1 MLKMLL
7 HWACSALAVYLTSL
21 LIPGF
26 YVSGLMAALIAAI
39 VIGLVNAT
47 LGVVLKIITIP
58 FSIVTFGIFLL
69 VINGLML
76 KVASALVPGFQI
88 RSFGAAFIGAVVLSL
103 LNMLLKK
110 LIMSKE

>member
-1 MLKMLL
+1 MLKMVL
-7 HWACSALAVYLTSL
+7 HWVCSALAVYLTSL
-21 LIPGF
+21 FIPGF
-26 YVSGLMAALIAAI
+26 YVSGPVAALIAAI

-47 LGVVLKIITIP
+47 LGFVLKIITIP

-76 KVASALVPGFQI
+76 KVASAFVPGFQI
-88 RSFGAAFIGAVVLSL
+88 RSFSAAFIGAIVLSL

-110 LIMSKE
+110 LIMSRE